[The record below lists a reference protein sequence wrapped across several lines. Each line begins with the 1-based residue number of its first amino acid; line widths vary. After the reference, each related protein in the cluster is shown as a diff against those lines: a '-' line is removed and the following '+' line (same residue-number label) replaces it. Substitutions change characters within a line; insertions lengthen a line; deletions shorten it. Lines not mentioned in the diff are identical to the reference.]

1 MNTFTVYPAIDL
13 LDGRVVRLKQGIR
26 RDSKLFSL
34 TPIQAAKKWISE
46 GATWLHIINLDGA
59 FGEVSE
65 INLHTLKEVI
75 QVGMGR
81 ALIQFG
87 GGLRS
92 LETLD
97 AVLSAG
103 VARVILGTAAV
114 KNPELLI
121 LALKTFGSE
130 KIILGI
136 DAKDGFMQIEGW
148 ESNARVTPA
157 ELVERFV
164 GEGLKTVIYTNIRH
178 DGMQNGVD
186 VESTKELADAFNIDV
201 IASGGVGRLED
212 IKNVKSAGLSGV
224 VVGKA
229 LYENQFSLKEAI
241 QC

>member
-1 MNTFTVYPAIDL
+1 
-13 LDGRVVRLKQGIR
+13 
-26 RDSKLFSL
+26 
-34 TPIQAAKKWISE
+34 
-46 GATWLHIINLDGA
+46 
-59 FGEVSE
+59 VSE

-75 QVGMGR
+75 QVGRGR

-92 LETLD
+92 IETLD

-114 KNPELLI
+114 KNPESLI

-130 KIILGI
+130 KIVLGI

-186 VESTKELADAFNIDV
+186 VESTKELADTFNLDI

-212 IKNVKSAGLSGV
+212 IKKVKSAGLSGV

-229 LYENQFSLKEAI
+229 LYEKQFSLKEAI

>member
-13 LDGRVVRLKQGIR
+13 LDGRVVRLRQGVQH
-26 RDSKLFSL
+26 DSKQFSL
-34 TPIQAAKKWISE
+34 TPVQAAEKWINE

-59 FGEVSE
+59 FGKKAE
-65 INLHTLKEVI
+65 INLHTLREVI
-75 QVGMGR
+75 RVGRGR

-87 GGLRS
+87 GGMRS
-92 LETLD
+92 IEIID

-114 KNPELLI
+114 ENPDLLI
-121 LALKTFGSE
+121 MALKTFGSD
-130 KIILGI
+130 KIVLGI
-136 DAKDGFMQIEGW
+136 DAKDGFMQIDGW
-148 ESNARVTPA
+148 ERNARVTPA

-186 VESTKELADAFNIDV
+186 VESTKELADTFNLNV

-229 LYENQFSLKEAI
+229 LYEKQFSLKEAF